1 MEQTVSADG
10 VWDFIHGGTEAMP
23 QIPSKFLSCTDY
35 VKLTEGIIQ
44 LEKKTERLKY
54 ILERL
59 LILF

>member
-1 MEQTVSADG
+1 
-10 VWDFIHGGTEAMP
+10 MP

-35 VKLTEGIIQ
+35 VKLAEGIIR
-44 LEKKTERLKY
+44 LEKKTERLKD